1 MWEQKWGLRTQERIG
16 EGPVQGPGAAGRSEL
31 QSPGWGCE
39 NTGEDRGGARTGP
52 REAGRRELQ
61 SPGRGCGN
69 TALFI
74 GRGRRVKGV
83 PAWRCHLPKRPE
95 ILTVGAGRDSLRR

>member
-1 MWEQKWGLRTQERIG
+1 MSYKAQVG
-16 EGPVQGPGAAGRSEL
+16 
-31 QSPGWGCE
+31 GCE

-52 REAGRRELQ
+52 GEAGRRELQ
-61 SPGRGCGN
+61 SPGGGCGN

-83 PAWRCHLPKRPE
+83 PAWRSPLPKRPE